1 MTADPETPDSEEEEE
16 SGAYEPMPAGLSED
30 DCFIFDRAEFEQDF
44 NCYAVQFK
52 GGQLWVLDKES
63 KRWRNAETPDKADKE
78 PRKFKSVQ

>member
-1 MTADPETPDSEEEEE
+1 MTDAPEIPEEEED
-16 SGAYEPMPAGLSED
+16 GAYEPQPADLSED

-52 GGQLWVLDKES
+52 GGQLWVLSKES
-63 KRWRNAETPDKADKE
+63 KRWVSVEAPDKADKE

>member
-1 MTADPETPDSEEEEE
+1 MTPDTETPETEAEDSE
-16 SGAYEPMPAGLSED
+16 AYEPQVIGLSED
-30 DCFIFDRAEFEQDF
+30 DCVIFDKAEFEQDF
-44 NCYAVQFK
+44 NCYAVQSR